1 MAPRGSTSAGSTP
14 SGQSRGGGEGMD
26 RQLEQKSW
34 IRKHIGMIVGGF
46 VVIALIAW
54 GWSGTTGGRKLN
66 VELERLTLS
75 EATFGPFQEMI
86 PGTGN
91 VEPRT
96 TMFLDAVEGGRI
108 EEIFV
113 LEGEIVERDQ
123 PILRLS
129 NPQLQLS
136 ILDTETRR
144 IEQTNRLEDTR
155 FRVEQNNL
163 NMQQQLTD
171 MDYNIRRLR
180 REDARNTALFERQ
193 LISAA
198 EFERTR
204 DEFEYWVRRRNLT
217 LRGYRADSIRQR
229 TQIDQMEAA
238 VRRMDEN
245 FVFVDQRL
253 ENLTLRAPVS
263 GRLSQLNAELG
274 QLKTSGFR
282 FGQIDV
288 LDGVKV
294 KAAIDE
300 FHITRVKRGQ
310 RVITNNIGGQEYEMI
325 VRRVYPEVIA
335 SRFEIDL
342 DFVGPEPPSIRRGQT
357 VRFRLEMSDP
367 SDAIVIPQ
375 GGFFQ
380 TTGGNWI
387 YVVDESGEFAEKRAI
402 RLGRKNPEV
411 YEVLE
416 GLEPGEMVVT
426 SSYDTFNEA
435 DRLVFK

>member
-1 MAPRGSTSAGSTP
+1 
-14 SGQSRGGGEGMD
+14 
-26 RQLEQKSW
+26 
-34 IRKHIGMIVGGF
+34 
-46 VVIALIAW
+46 
-54 GWSGTTGGRKLN
+54 
-66 VELERLTLS
+66 
-75 EATFGPFQEMI
+75 
-86 PGTGN
+86 
-91 VEPRT
+91 
-96 TMFLDAVEGGRI
+96 
-108 EEIFV
+108 
-113 LEGEIVERDQ
+113 
-123 PILRLS
+123 
-129 NPQLQLS
+129 
-136 ILDTETRR
+136 
-144 IEQTNRLEDTR
+144 
-155 FRVEQNNL
+155 
-163 NMQQQLTD
+163 
-171 MDYNIRRLR
+171 
-180 REDARNTALFERQ
+180 
-193 LISAA
+193 
-198 EFERTR
+198 
-204 DEFEYWVRRRNLT
+204 
-217 LRGYRADSIRQR
+217 
-229 TQIDQMEAA
+229 
-238 VRRMDEN
+238 MDEN

-335 SRFEIDL
+335 RRFEIDL
-342 DFVGPEPPSIRRGQT
+342 DFVGLETPSIRRGQT

-402 RLGRKNPEV
+402 RLGRKNPDV

-416 GLEPGEMVVT
+416 GLEPGEMVVI